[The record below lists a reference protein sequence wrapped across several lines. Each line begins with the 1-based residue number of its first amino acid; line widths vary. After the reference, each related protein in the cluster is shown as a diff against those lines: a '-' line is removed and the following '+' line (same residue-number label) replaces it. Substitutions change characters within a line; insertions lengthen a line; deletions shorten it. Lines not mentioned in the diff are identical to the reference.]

1 MFVVG
6 TSGFSYKDWRGP
18 FYPKGIQDRDM
29 LGFYAER
36 FPMVEINSSY
46 YSIPSTKSVQ
56 AMVSK
61 VPERASSASRRMVI
75 SGEISIMV

>member
-36 FPMVEINSSY
+36 FPMVEINSSIY
-46 YSIPSTKSVQ
+46 C
-56 AMVSK
+56 
-61 VPERASSASRRMVI
+61 
-75 SGEISIMV
+75 